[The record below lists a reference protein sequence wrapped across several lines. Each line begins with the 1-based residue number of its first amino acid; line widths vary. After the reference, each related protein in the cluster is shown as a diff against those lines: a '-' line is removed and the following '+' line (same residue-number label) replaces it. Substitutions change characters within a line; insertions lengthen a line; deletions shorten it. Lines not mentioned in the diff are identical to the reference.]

1 MAAADDD
8 HPPTSEEEED
18 DDDAPDLPPPPPA
31 STMRA
36 RTSISAE
43 AYGTWNQRAAF
54 TPPVHAKEP
63 ADEVKL
69 TGILN
74 RSFLFNSL
82 DAKDVQVV
90 VSAMKGPMKL
100 EPGTQL
106 ITEGDAGD
114 ALYIIMD
121 GSLECKK
128 MINGENKVV
137 KTCNVGDLFGELA
150 LLYDCPRKA
159 SVISTQAATVF
170 ELDRQ
175 TFKHIVMESVTRKR
189 QKCQEVLKKV
199 PLFSALT
206 PTEVEN
212 IIDALKIEKFSKGS
226 CIIKQGDEG
235 NHFYIIYEGEV
246 VATKVTEGQ
255 EPQRFS
261 HKGGDYFGELALLKN
276 APRAATVT
284 ADSDEVQLLS
294 MDRAGFKRLMGPVE
308 GFLERETSRYG

>member
-8 HPPTSEEEED
+8 RPPTSEEEED
-18 DDDAPDLPPPPPA
+18 DDAPDMPPPPPA
-31 STMRA
+31 SSMRA

-43 AYGTWNQRAAF
+43 AYGTWNQRTAY
-54 TPPVHAKEP
+54 TPPVHAKSPEL
-63 ADEVKL
+63 EQEL

-90 VSAMKGPMKL
+90 ALALKGPLPL

-114 ALYIIMD
+114 ALYIIQD
-121 GSLECKK
+121 GTLECKK
-128 MINGENKVV
+128 IINGENKVV
-137 KTCNVGDLFGELA
+137 KTCVKGDLFGELA

-159 SVISTQAATVF
+159 SVVSREAATVF

-175 TFKHIVMESVTRKR
+175 TFKHIVMESVTKKR
-189 QKCQEVLKKV
+189 GKCQEVLKKV
-199 PLFSALT
+199 PMFSALT
-206 PTEVEN
+206 PNEVEN
-212 IIDALKIEKFSKGS
+212 VIDALKMEKFTNGS
-226 CIIKQGDEG
+226 NIIKQGDEG
-235 NHFYIIYEGEV
+235 NHFYIIYDGEV

-255 EPQRFS
+255 EPQTFN

-276 APRAATVT
+276 VPRAATVT
-284 ADSDEVQLLS
+284 AASEEVTLLS
-294 MDRAGFKRLMGPVE
+294 MDRAGFKRLLGPVE
-308 GFLERETSRYG
+308 AFLERESSRYG